1 MQDLFGVWFQRAL
14 ALRQYQGGEKR
25 GKHGRDAAQSTCS
38 KRTGEAPLQI
48 RRPPRLDEWE
58 KQFLTFSDR
67 TKVYVLNGRGGTGK
81 SMWAVSYFARH
92 AKNPSESLK
101 LRERMLFLTCTGT
114 RLPDVG
120 KYVYGRHSGIVYDEG
135 TPEMVWNNREIF
147 QGLAEVSTIA
157 DTHTHRSAQQVC
169 LNGCRQVIT
178 CNDWN
183 ERLELLP
190 DVQRQ
195 WLESFAIVAEVD
207 YELYTAI
214 PLYPPQ

>member
-1 MQDLFGVWFQRAL
+1 MG
-14 ALRQYQGGEKR
+14 
-25 GKHGRDAAQSTCS
+25 
-38 KRTGEAPLQI
+38 
-48 RRPPRLDEWE
+48 
-58 KQFLTFSDR
+58 KQFVTSSDR
-67 TKVYVLNGRGGTGK
+67 TKVYVLTGRGGTGK

-92 AKNPSESLK
+92 AKNPSEFLK
-101 LRERMLFLTCTGT
+101 LREKMLFLTCTGT

-207 YELYTAI
+207 YELYTAT

>member
-1 MQDLFGVWFQRAL
+1 
-14 ALRQYQGGEKR
+14 
-25 GKHGRDAAQSTCS
+25 
-38 KRTGEAPLQI
+38 
-48 RRPPRLDEWE
+48 
-58 KQFLTFSDR
+58 
-67 TKVYVLNGRGGTGK
+67 
-81 SMWAVSYFARH
+81 MWAVSYFARH
-92 AKNPSESLK
+92 AKNPSEFLK
-101 LRERMLFLTCTGT
+101 LREKMLFLTCTGT

-135 TPEMVWNNREIF
+135 TPEMVWDNREIF

-183 ERLELLP
+183 ERLKLLP

-207 YELYTAI
+207 YELYTATPFVSSSVGPGSLASFLLELGRRGLSSTKWPGGNRCEAYI
-214 PLYPPQ
+214 GGAPPPSIS